1 MKYNT
6 AEKEVKKREETSQL
20 VIKEAIFSVL
30 RSTSLWLLGSR
41 TFASPE

>member
-20 VIKEAIFSVL
+20 VIKEAIFL
-30 RSTSLWLLGSR
+30 SLDLLLFG
-41 TFASPE
+41 F